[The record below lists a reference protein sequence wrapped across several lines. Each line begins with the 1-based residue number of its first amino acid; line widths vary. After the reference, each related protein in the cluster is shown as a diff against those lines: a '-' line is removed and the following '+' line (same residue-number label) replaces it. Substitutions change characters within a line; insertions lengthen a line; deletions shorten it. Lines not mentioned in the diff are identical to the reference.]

1 MLPRMGDDVHLLAF
15 SAVLAWVMVMM
26 AATLR
31 TRWWGPRGLR
41 VALSNRDA
49 MPEPSPVTGR
59 AERAAR
65 NMLENLVI
73 FAALVAAARLAG
85 VSPARITPGA
95 TVFFWARLF
104 YFPVYLAG
112 VTVLR
117 TALWAAGVVGMGM
130 IFATL
135 L

>member
-1 MLPRMGDDVHLLAF
+1 MLPDMGDDVHLLAF
-15 SAVLAWVMVMM
+15 CAVLAWVMVMT
-26 AATLR
+26 AATLK

-49 MPEPSPVTGR
+49 VPEPSAVTGR

-65 NMLENLVI
+65 NMLENLLI
-73 FAALVAAARLAG
+73 FVALVAAARLAG
-85 VSPARITPGA
+85 VNSARITPGA
-95 TVFFWARLF
+95 TVFFWARLL
-104 YFPVYLAG
+104 YFPVYLGG